1 MFNNLNSNNVIKYR
15 SPGGAEVTQVYF
27 SEKARLGYTRTQPVT
42 NGSHV
47 QTIRTAME
55 TEINKMGPSNI
66 SRHCGDPNEINVL
79 DIAPSSITNTSGMFD
94 PRARVKLRNELE
106 KEVQAKKIRKF
117 LHPDNSNDKAFHIE
131 VPMGNG
137 FETSPNDKLPDEKF
151 SISNTNLLKG
161 DIAWMAPLSQDYLD
175 VTGKKEEK
183 S

>member
-1 MFNNLNSNNVIKYR
+1 M
-15 SPGGAEVTQVYF
+15 
-27 SEKARLGYTRTQPVT
+27 
-42 NGSHV
+42 
-47 QTIRTAME
+47 
-55 TEINKMGPSNI
+55 INAMGPENI

-175 VTGKKEEK
+175 ATGKKEEK
-183 S
+183 A